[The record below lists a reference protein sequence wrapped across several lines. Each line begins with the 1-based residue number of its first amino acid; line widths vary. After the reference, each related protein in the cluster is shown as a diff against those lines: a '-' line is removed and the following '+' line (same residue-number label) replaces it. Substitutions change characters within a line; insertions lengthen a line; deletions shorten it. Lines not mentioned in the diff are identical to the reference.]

1 MNFYNS
7 GPMKTI
13 KIWSDSP
20 SERQAQEIAKYI
32 AAGEIAVM
40 PTDTAYAITGDAL
53 NPKSVDRICRLKGIN
68 PEKTNLSII
77 CSDISMAS
85 EYARIDNKGFAILK
99 QLTPGAVTVLL
110 RAASILPRAFK
121 GRKTVGIRI
130 PDSNTAR
137 TIVEKL
143 GHPLITTTIEYDDED
158 YAINPDLIAETYAGK
173 VDIMIDGGEGNTSL
187 STVIDCTGNVAEVV
201 REGVVPVSEIPGL

>member
-1 MNFYNS
+1 
-7 GPMKTI
+7 MKTI

-20 SERQAQEIAKYI
+20 SERQADDIAKAI
-32 AAGEIAVM
+32 AAGEVVII

-68 PEKTNLSII
+68 PEKTNLSIL

-85 EYARIDNKGFAILK
+85 EYARISDKGFNILK
-99 QLTPGAVTVLL
+99 QLAPGPVTVLM
-110 RAASILPRAFK
+110 RSASVLPRAFK

-130 PDSNTAR
+130 PDNNTAR
-137 TIVEKL
+137 TIVERL

-158 YAINPDLIAETYAGK
+158 YATNPDLISEAYEGK
-173 VDIMIDGGEGNTSL
+173 VDMMVDGGTGTTSL
-187 STVIDCTGNVAEVV
+187 STIIDCTGNEPEVI
-201 REGVVPVSEIPGL
+201 REGIIPASDIPGI